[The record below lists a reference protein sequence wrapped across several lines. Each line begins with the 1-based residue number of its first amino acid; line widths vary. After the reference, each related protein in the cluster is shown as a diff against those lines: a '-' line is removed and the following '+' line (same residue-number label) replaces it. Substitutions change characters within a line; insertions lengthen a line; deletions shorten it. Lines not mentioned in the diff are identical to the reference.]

1 MGTHP
6 IFESDFD
13 CLTVMEKFISLQ
25 RQLLVKMNLFLEND
39 ETLVSMLGDSEQTQH
54 LLSSIGLLDKENT
67 SLSLVQRKLEAFEN
81 EQEMELKLSR
91 FALILNE
98 TCLKSDT
105 REFGEMIKCAVKTI
119 VTHRPN
125 YEVRSPKNPTPP
137 RTTPSNVEL
146 EVDESYLV
154 NINYLVTRPS
164 QLKPLKEMSLP
175 ANLALNIAD
184 FMSLSDP
191 DRNALS
197 NDDDKETKSNI
208 VKCSATGASLRLV
221 DKHNEEQPLC
231 ALDDQGVLFS
241 TVNHLSLP

>member
-13 CLTVMEKFISLQ
+13 CLTVLNNLVMEKFISLQ
-25 RQLLVKMNLFLEND
+25 RQLLVKKNLFFEND
-39 ETLVSMLGDSEQTQH
+39 ETLVSMLGDREQTKH

-67 SLSLVQRKLEAFEN
+67 SSSLVQRKLEAFVN
-81 EQEMELKLSR
+81 EQEMELNLSR

-125 YEVRSPKNPTPP
+125 YEVRSQKNPTPP
-137 RTTPSNVEL
+137 RTTPSIVEL
-146 EVDESYLV
+146 EVGESDLV
-154 NINYLVTRPS
+154 NSPS
-164 QLKPLKEMSLP
+164 QLKPLKEINLS

-191 DRNALS
+191 
-197 NDDDKETKSNI
+197 
-208 VKCSATGASLRLV
+208 
-221 DKHNEEQPLC
+221 
-231 ALDDQGVLFS
+231 
-241 TVNHLSLP
+241 